1 MLITITLVYGIGLFI
16 DVMEIDSAQY
26 ASIAREMADN
36 NQWLQVQHRGVNYLD
51 KPPLLFWLSAL
62 LFKVFGVS
70 NFAFKLPSFLFT
82 LLGVYST
89 YKLTKALFN
98 KPTAQVATLLLY
110 GCQAWYFFNNDV
122 RTDAMLAGAAI
133 FAMWQLYTYL
143 QTRHWLAF
151 VGGFTG
157 IALAMLA
164 KGPIGLIV
172 PAMALG
178 AYVLVNRRWKDIFNP
193 MYIVGLAWVAL
204 LLTPMLLGLYWQYGG
219 NGPLFFFWTQS
230 FGRITG
236 ENIWKNDAGY
246 FFFTHTFLWAFLPF
260 SLVAVWAWGQAG
272 INLVKNKLQP
282 FTAPTALLWAG
293 FTLPFIALSLSQF
306 KLPHYIN
313 VVFPFAAILTANY
326 LVNILPI
333 KYYKGVGLLQAI
345 LGFLGLAFISFL
357 YTYFKGNY
365 SLFNNLFWFIF
376 WSLLLFLFGGIYAF
390 RSWRSNDR
398 LVRLIFPSIV
408 AFAFVNYTINLYVY
422 PELLRY
428 HSSSNIGKYLRE
440 ENVKPN
446 ATFFFITLDF
456 ATEFYAGFLIKKLD
470 NDNLKQA
477 LVPGTTLVT
486 TAEGLRVV
494 ELYGLHPKAIQPF
507 NHYHILMLTPK
518 FINPNTRPQTIE
530 KRYVLHF

>member
-62 LFKVFGVS
+62 MFKVFGVS

-133 FAMWQLYTYL
+133 FATWQLYTYL

-172 PAMALG
+172 PAVALG
-178 AYVLVNRRWKDIFNP
+178 AYVLVNRRWKDILNP

-236 ENIWKNDAGY
+236 ENIWKNNAGY

-272 INLVKNKLQP
+272 INLIKNKLQP

-313 VVFPFAAILTANY
+313 VVFPFAAMLTANY

-345 LGFLGLAFISFL
+345 LGFLAIALSSILAVYCFGQIRALYSFV
-357 YTYFKGNY
+357 
-365 SLFNNLFWFIF
+365 FIF
-376 WSLLLFLFGGIYAF
+376 GVVYIFVY
-390 RSWRSNDR
+390 WRSTDR
-398 LVRLIFPSIV
+398 LVGLVIPSIL
-408 AFAFVNYTINLYVY
+408 AFGIANFTLNRYVY

-446 ATFFFITLDF
+446 ATYFFITLDF

-486 TAEGLRVV
+486 TAEGLHIA
-494 ELYGLHPKAIQPF
+494 EMYGLHPKAIQSF